1 MFTLCTTAES
11 VSLALENLLDAEY
24 VFLDCEGRDLGC
36 APGALS
42 LISIGSPHAAE
53 VYLFDVLALPRDS
66 LQLLFYSIFSLT
78 SSARAKTKVV
88 WDGRMDYVEL
98 FYSYS
103 CPIEN
108 VLDLQLVDVISRTKR
123 GETEHKRL
131 CRFVRKTFSMS
142 EVRKLQ
148 LEEVYVL
155 NGMDGAM
162 REHKIDGVEMKNE
175 SVKKLHTDNLS
186 EIWMQRPLS
195 DQLLDYAAS
204 DIKRIAKL
212 YDHFV
217 EHGYL
222 KQREQLLDLSSC
234 YVSMHY
240 KTGKPDPENIYL
252 RGPFLPLSV
261 SLEINSTDD
270 VRAPA
275 SSKECSGCGRTIPE
289 RHFPY
294 ELTTKNKGKKTPSGK
309 MDENVAPRASLCKIC
324 TLIVK
329 KMRCAEK
336 LKIEMEK
343 KAQRTAAR
351 AEAVIKDNIN

>member
-11 VSLALENLLDAEY
+11 LSLALEKLLDAEY

-42 LISIGSPHAAE
+42 LISIGTPHAAE
-53 VYLFDVLALPRDS
+53 VYLFDVLTLPRDS
-66 LQLLFYSIFSLT
+66 LQLLFNSILSLT
-78 SSARAKTKVV
+78 PSARAKTKVV

-98 FYSYS
+98 FYGHS

-108 VLDLQLVDVISRTKR
+108 VLDLQLIDMISRAQR

-131 CRFVRKTFSMS
+131 CRFVRRSFPMS

-162 REHKIDGVEMKNE
+162 REHKIDGAEMKNA
-175 SVKKLHTDNLS
+175 SVKKLHSDNLS
-186 EIWMQRPLS
+186 GIWMQRPLS
-195 DQLLDYAAS
+195 DELLEYAAS

-212 YDHFV
+212 YDHFA
-217 EHGYL
+217 ECGYL
-222 KQREQLLDLSSC
+222 KQREKLLDLSSL
-234 YVSMHY
+234 YVSMHH

-252 RGPFLPLSV
+252 RGPFLPLSI
-261 SLEINSTDD
+261 SLEINSTCD
-270 VRAPA
+270 VHAPA
-275 SSKECSGCGRTIPE
+275 SSKECSGCGRTISE
-289 RHFPY
+289 HHFPY
-294 ELTTKNKGKKTPSGK
+294 ELTTKNKGKKIPDGK

-329 KMRCAEK
+329 KMKYAEK
-336 LKIEMEK
+336 IKIKMEK
-343 KAQRTAAR
+343 KAQQTAA
-351 AEAVIKDNIN
+351 